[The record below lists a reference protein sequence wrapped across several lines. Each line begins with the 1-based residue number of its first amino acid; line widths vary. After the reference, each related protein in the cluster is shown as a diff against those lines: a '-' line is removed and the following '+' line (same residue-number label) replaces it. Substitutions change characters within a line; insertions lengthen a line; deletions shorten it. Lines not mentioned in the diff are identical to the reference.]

1 MLYKIVKENWT
12 SIMEKSIKEYTDKGW
27 AIMWW
32 ISAYQT
38 QFWTSFVVLLCKEWV
53 EDDWDDWDGEW

>member
-1 MLYKIVKENWT
+1 
-12 SIMEKSIKEYTDKGW
+12 MEKSIKEYTDKGW

-53 EDDWDDWDGEW
+53 EDDPDDWDGEW